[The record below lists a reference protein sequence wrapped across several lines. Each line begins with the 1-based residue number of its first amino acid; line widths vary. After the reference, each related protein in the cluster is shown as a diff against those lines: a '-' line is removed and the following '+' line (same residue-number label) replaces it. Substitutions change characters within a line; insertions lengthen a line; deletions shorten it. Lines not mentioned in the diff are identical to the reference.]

1 MLCTSRSL
9 NMPRGKL
16 QVLFLYGMSFVS
28 VIVLLGVLS
37 DDFKRDSRYLVEVRR
52 SLEDRMAR
60 KPLQMNSPGQKAG
73 QNVVLLSV
81 KRLGCPFFPRG
92 VQDLD
97 YIMDKESIAT
107 LRRLSGKFTP
117 GRIVTVLLSNEQSLS
132 MLINW
137 LCVATKKMANLTENL
152 LIVVPHENSSM
163 AENLNRKG
171 INAVQ
176 MRFK

>member
-1 MLCTSRSL
+1 MLCTSRRL
-9 NMPRGKL
+9 NIPRGRL
-16 QVLFLYGMSFVS
+16 QVLLLYGMSFVS
-28 VIVLLGVLS
+28 LIFLFGVLS
-37 DDFKRDSRYLVEVRR
+37 DDFKLDNGYLVEVRR
-52 SLEDRMAR
+52 SLEDKIVR
-60 KPLQMNSPGQKAG
+60 KHLQKNSPGQKTG
-73 QNVVLLSV
+73 QSVALLTL

-92 VQDLD
+92 VQDLH
-97 YIMDKESIAT
+97 YIMDQESIAT
-107 LRRLSGKFTP
+107 LRTLSGKFTP

-132 MLINW
+132 ILVNW

-163 AENLNRKG
+163 AENLSKKG